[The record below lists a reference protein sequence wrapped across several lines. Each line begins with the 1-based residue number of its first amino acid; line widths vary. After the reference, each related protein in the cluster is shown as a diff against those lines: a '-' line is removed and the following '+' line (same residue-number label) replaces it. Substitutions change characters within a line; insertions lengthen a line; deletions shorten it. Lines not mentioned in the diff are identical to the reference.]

1 MSATIR
7 RHAVVVL
14 LIAAAGLAG
23 AGLAGQQAP
32 APALPAVASLVGGT
46 PWRVE
51 QAYAAGDAGGPY
63 RQWLVRDPVGVEA
76 VLYVGATS
84 RVQTMAR
91 WTGELGY
98 QGEGYLV
105 TAQPE
110 ERVRLADGSNAIV
123 SRVLAQRQGDRL
135 LLEYAVV
142 GPRGVAASATSS
154 LLSSAWDALS
164 GRDGPYYMVRVAVPA
179 GGGMAADGLLADVL
193 PPLVAAARAG

>member
-1 MSATIR
+1 MPASIP
-7 RHAVVVL
+7 RHAAVVL
-14 LIAAAGLAG
+14 LIAAAGVAG

-32 APALPAVASLVGGT
+32 VPALPAIASLVGGT
-46 PWRVE
+46 TWRVE
-51 QAYAAGDAGGPY
+51 QAYAPGDAGGPY
-63 RQWLVRDPVGVEA
+63 RQWLVRDPAGTEA

-105 TAQPE
+105 TGWPVG
-110 ERVRLADGSNAIV
+110 RVRLADGSTATV
-123 SRVLAQRQGDRL
+123 SRMLAQRQGDRL

-142 GPRGVAASATSS
+142 GPQGEAASATSS
-154 LLSSAWDALS
+154 LPGSAWDALA
-164 GRDGPYYMVRVAVPA
+164 GRGGPYYMVRVAVPA
-179 GGGMAADGLLADVL
+179 SGGTAADGLLADVL

>member
-14 LIAAAGLAG
+14 LIAAAAVAG

-32 APALPAVASLVGGT
+32 APALPAIESLVGNT
-46 PWRVE
+46 SWRVE
-51 QAYAAGDAGGPY
+51 QAYAPGDAGGPY
-63 RQWLVRDPVGVEA
+63 QQWLVRDPAGTDA

-98 QGEGYLV
+98 QGDGYLV
-105 TAQPE
+105 TGWPD
-110 ERVRLADGSNAIV
+110 ERVRLADGSSAVV

-142 GPRGVAASATSS
+142 GPQGEAPSATSS
-154 LLSSAWDALS
+154 LPGSAWDALT

-179 GGGMAADGLLADVL
+179 GSGTAADDLLAEVL
-193 PPLVAAARAG
+193 PPLEAAARAG